1 MNWILFDDLNR
12 NLLLPLVFTR
22 PVAEIRVGIL
32 TIREKWEFFIK
43 EKTSSLTENYLR
55 EKYPLIKSNDN
66 MFINGAV
73 LPNKSLLNEIK
84 KLNYDEALVQGD
96 ELIAMRLR
104 TDDIWDVSENSIET
118 KSEIVKINHPWDIFS
133 KNHKAIEDDFAMITK
148 GRKSQKISSTVQTIC
163 PEKIFVEDGAI
174 MECCV
179 LNASNGPIYIG
190 KNAEVM
196 EGSCIRGPFA
206 LGEHGTVK
214 LNTAIYE
221 GTTIGP
227 HCKVGGEISNSVFF
241 SYSNK
246 PHDGFV
252 GNSVIGEWCNLAAG
266 TITSNLNNSYEKI
279 KAWSYKEERFIN
291 TGLQFCGT
299 IMGDYSK
306 TGINTMLNTGTV
318 IGVNSNVFGA
328 GYQRNFISS
337 FSWAASIAG
346 IQSYQLEKAFA
357 TAKII
362 YARRNREFDAIEEN
376 ILRNIHQITSKNSRL

>member
-73 LPNKSLLNEIK
+73 LPNKNLLNEIK

-163 PEKIFVEDGAI
+163 PEKIFVEDGAV

>member
-73 LPNKSLLNEIK
+73 LPNKNLLNEIK

-104 TDDIWDVSENSIET
+104 TDDIWNVSETSIET

>member
-73 LPNKSLLNEIK
+73 LPNKNLLNEIK

-104 TDDIWDVSENSIET
+104 TDDIWNVSETSIET

-163 PEKIFVEDGAI
+163 PEKIFVEDGAV

-337 FSWAASIAG
+337 FSWATSIAG
-346 IQSYQLEKAFA
+346 TQSYQLEKAFA